1 MAAEISKC
9 LFGIFLVIG
18 RYISNILRHTLAVL
32 CSYCYFFTLVFWGR
46 RFISY
51 YPIYRLF
58 CPVLPM
64 FLKRWCGQPINFLL
78 FQDTNAALRLS
89 ALLDRLVIWRDLV
102 GARVH
107 CQRSWKRA
115 WVISLLEKL
124 FYSWA
129 FLCLLVPRP
138 HCSARPMLFRSRGLA
153 FATEVNRSRD
163 SRKTSYRD

>member
-1 MAAEISKC
+1 MFIWYIFGDRSLYIQHSAAYSC
-9 LFGIFLVIG
+9 DPLQLMSFFYL
-18 RYISNILRHTLAVL
+18 SILGAQV
-32 CSYCYFFTLVFWGR
+32 Y
-46 RFISY
+46 SY

-115 WVISLLEKL
+115 WVISLLAKL